1 MFLCWEL
8 TFATARNNTLYVYAG
23 SNSKVHA
30 NGRAPPASSP
40 NFGSSRSVVFET
52 SYPVGIRNVIR
63 SPPRPTCHSGRE
75 DVTGGPKG
83 APNNNV
89 AINAFSPQ
97 DSDALS
103 PTPRSMAAQF
113 TPTFKTFAIAGVG
126 RFGSHLVEALVAAH
140 PSTQVHVLTR
150 GDKHKGDSRWES
162 HSQITIHP
170 HVDYTVDN
178 LSQLLKR
185 ISAEVVITTFG
196 APSIKGQ
203 AVVVEAAKEAGC
215 VKVFVPSEFG
225 TPSDGISLGNDDEQG
240 MSAEKMKIAKKVQD
254 AGLPCL
260 RIYVSG
266 GTLYILHLVIVP
278 SAPQIQVVRFPLCI
292 PLNPHMEL
300 GCIELHCAYT
310 HSMLSFGLCIPLHPR
325 RVCHDVLLNLP
336 EVGVSAQVAS

>member
-1 MFLCWEL
+1 
-8 TFATARNNTLYVYAG
+8 
-23 SNSKVHA
+23 
-30 NGRAPPASSP
+30 
-40 NFGSSRSVVFET
+40 
-52 SYPVGIRNVIR
+52 
-63 SPPRPTCHSGRE
+63 
-75 DVTGGPKG
+75 
-83 APNNNV
+83 
-89 AINAFSPQ
+89 
-97 DSDALS
+97 
-103 PTPRSMAAQF
+103 MAAQF

-260 RIYVSG
+260 RIYNG
-266 GTLYILHLVIVP
+266 FFI
-278 SAPQIQVVRFPLCI
+278 ADI
-292 PLNPHMEL
+292 PWVT
-300 GCIELHCAYT
+300 AYT
-310 HSMLSFGLCIPLHPR
+310 ENDLINVVGDADRPVSYTAIQDAAGFAAYVLTHLPPDQMNTVYRIEGDRKTPTDIASIMDTTLNHVESIPGQLSELRTVLGKLMSAGLGDVFTEPKPDSVLKRGDRSREEEMAKANGLWEGHAFLA
-325 RVCHDVLLNLP
+325 VKDVLLP
-336 EVGVSAQVAS
+336 AA